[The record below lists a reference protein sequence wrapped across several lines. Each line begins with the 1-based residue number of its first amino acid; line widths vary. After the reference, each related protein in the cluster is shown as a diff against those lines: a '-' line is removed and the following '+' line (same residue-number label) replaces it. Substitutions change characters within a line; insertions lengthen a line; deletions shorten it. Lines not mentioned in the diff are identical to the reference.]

1 MATDFR
7 EQVKTIEEFR
17 DATTFLY
24 TPVAMALKNVVRY
37 DAKDADV
44 RKFATFDV
52 EKDSI
57 RAEILTTEQT
67 EKHAIK
73 GKTSER
79 VFNIY
84 LSGAKAMVSFLNKNV
99 DLQKSHD
106 KVIREY
112 LKIWD
117 KWALGGDRGNNGLL
131 VSNDPN
137 RVALTSVEIPAST
150 GTGWNQIK
158 ALGDVFTTLT
168 LAVDQYTGD
177 RDLVVYV
184 YGEQLVKLLKSITES
199 NETVV
204 QTLMEQKFADKSVRF
219 VIIPSLVLPASLAS
233 ANGIVV
239 CSQNSTVL
247 EMCQEPDVRSNGAN
261 EEDDYYWANY
271 TVGSVQVS
279 AEDEGGIIAQPITF
293 GTAE

>member
-7 EQVKTIEEFR
+7 EQVKTVEEFR

-24 TPVAMALKNVVRY
+24 TPVAMALKNKIRY

-44 RKFATFDV
+44 KKFTTFDV

-57 RAEILTTEQT
+57 KAEILTTEQT

-73 GKTSER
+73 GKTSDR

-84 LSGAKAMVSFLNKNV
+84 LGGAKAIVSMLNKHVN
-99 DLQKSHD
+99 LQKSHD
-106 KVIREY
+106 KVIKGY
-112 LKIWD
+112 LQIWD

-131 VSNDPN
+131 VSSDPN
-137 RVALTSVEIPAST
+137 RIALASHAIPASS

-158 ALGDVFTTLT
+158 DLGDVFTN
-168 LAVDQYTGD
+168 LALQVDKYTGD
-177 RDLVVYV
+177 RELVVYV
-184 YGEQLVKLLKSITES
+184 YGEALITLLKSITES

-204 QTLMEQKFADKSVRF
+204 QKLMEEKFADKDVRF
-219 VIIPSLVLPASLAS
+219 VLVPSLVLPASLAS

-239 CSQNSTVL
+239 VSQNSAVL
-247 EMCQEPDVRSNGAN
+247 EMCQEPDVRSNGTN
-261 EEDDYYWANY
+261 DEDDYYWANY

-293 GTAE
+293 AS

>member
-7 EQVKTIEEFR
+7 EQVKTVEEFR

-24 TPVAMALKNVVRY
+24 TPVAMALKNKIRY

-44 RKFATFDV
+44 KKFTTFDV

-57 RAEILTTEQT
+57 KAEILTTEQT

-73 GKTSER
+73 GKTSDR

-84 LSGAKAMVSFLNKNV
+84 LGGAKAIVSMLNKHVN
-99 DLQKSHD
+99 LQKSHD
-106 KVIREY
+106 KVIKGY
-112 LKIWD
+112 LQIWD

-131 VSNDPN
+131 VSSDPN
-137 RVALTSVEIPAST
+137 RIALTSHQIPASS

-158 ALGDVFTTLT
+158 DLGDVFTN
-168 LAVDQYTGD
+168 LALQVDKYTGD
-177 RDLVVYV
+177 RELVVYV
-184 YGEQLVKLLKSITES
+184 YGEALITLLKSITES

-204 QTLMEQKFADKSVRF
+204 QKLMEEKFADKDVRF
-219 VIIPSLVLPASLAS
+219 VLVPSLVLPASLAS

-239 CSQNSTVL
+239 VSQNSTVL
-247 EMCQEPDVRSNGAN
+247 EMCQEPDVRSNGTN
-261 EEDDYYWANY
+261 DEDDYYWANY

-293 GTAE
+293 A

>member
-7 EQVKTIEEFR
+7 EQVKTVEEFR

-24 TPVAMALKNVVRY
+24 TPVAMALKNKVRY

-44 RKFATFDV
+44 KKFTTFDV

-57 RAEILTTEQT
+57 KAEILTTEQT

-73 GKTSER
+73 GKTSDR

-84 LSGAKAMVSFLNKNV
+84 LGGAKAIVSMLNKHVN
-99 DLQKSHD
+99 LQKSHD
-106 KVIREY
+106 KVIKGY
-112 LKIWD
+112 LQIWD

-131 VSNDPN
+131 VSSDPN
-137 RVALTSVEIPAST
+137 RIALTSHQIPASS

-158 ALGDVFTTLT
+158 DLGDVFTN
-168 LAVDQYTGD
+168 LALQVDKYTGD
-177 RDLVVYV
+177 RELVVYV
-184 YGEQLVKLLKSITES
+184 YGEALITLLKSITES

-204 QTLMEQKFADKSVRF
+204 QKLMEEKFADKDVRF
-219 VIIPSLVLPASLAS
+219 VLVPSLVLPASLAS

-239 CSQNSTVL
+239 VSQNSAVL
-247 EMCQEPDVRSNGAN
+247 EMCQEPDVRSNGTN
-261 EEDDYYWANY
+261 DEDDYYWANY

-293 GTAE
+293 AS

>member
-7 EQVKTIEEFR
+7 EQVKTVEEFR

-24 TPVAMALKNVVRY
+24 TPVIMALKNKARY
-37 DAKDADV
+37 DAQDADV

-57 RAEILTTEQT
+57 KAEILTTEQT

-73 GKTSER
+73 GKTSDR

-84 LSGAKAMVSFLNKNV
+84 LGGAKAMVSFLNKHVN
-99 DLQKSHD
+99 LQKSHD

-117 KWALGGDRGNNGLL
+117 KWGLGGDRGNNGLL
-131 VSNDPN
+131 VSSDPN
-137 RVALTSVEIPAST
+137 RITLSSHQIPAIPSG

-158 ALGDVFTTLT
+158 DLGDVFTN
-168 LAVDQYTGD
+168 LALKVDQYTGD
-177 RDLVVYV
+177 RELVVYV
-184 YGEQLVKLLKSITES
+184 YGESLITLLKSITES

-204 QTLMEQKFADKSVRF
+204 QSLMEQKFSDKDVRF
-219 VIIPSLVLPASLAS
+219 VLVPSMVLPASLAS

-239 CSQNSTVL
+239 VSQNSTVL
-247 EMCQEPDVRSNGAN
+247 EMCQEPDVRSNGTN
-261 EEDDYYWANY
+261 DEDDYYWANY

-293 GTAE
+293 A

>member
-7 EQVKTIEEFR
+7 EQVKTVEEFR
-17 DATTFLY
+17 DATSFLY
-24 TPVAMALKNVVRY
+24 TPVAMALKNVARY
-37 DAKDADV
+37 NAKDADV
-44 RKFATFDV
+44 QKFNTFDV
-52 EKDSI
+52 EKDSVK
-57 RAEILTTEQT
+57 AEILTTEQT
-67 EKHAIK
+67 EKHHIK
-73 GKTSER
+73 GKISER

-84 LSGAKAMVSFLNKNV
+84 LAGAKATVSFLNKNV
-99 DLQKSHD
+99 NLQKSHN

-117 KWALGGDRGNNGLL
+117 RWALGGDRGNNGLL
-131 VSNDPN
+131 VSSDPN
-137 RVALTSVEIPAST
+137 RVSLTNHEIPVVS

-158 ALGDVFTTLT
+158 DLGDVFTKLS
-168 LAVDQYTGD
+168 LEVDKYTGD

-184 YGEQLVKLLKSITES
+184 YGEELITLLKSITES

-204 QTLMEQKFADKSVRF
+204 QSLMEQKFTDKTVRF
-219 VIIPSLVLPASLAS
+219 VIVPSLVLPASLAS

-247 EMCQEPDVRSNGAN
+247 EMCQEPDVRSNGTN
-261 EEDDYYWANY
+261 DEDDYYWANY

-293 GTAE
+293 ATAE

>member
-7 EQVKTIEEFR
+7 EQVKTVEEFR

-24 TPVAMALKNVVRY
+24 TPVAMALKNKVRY

-44 RKFATFDV
+44 KKFTTFDV

-57 RAEILTTEQT
+57 KAEILTTEQT

-73 GKTSER
+73 GKTSDR

-84 LSGAKAMVSFLNKNV
+84 LGGAKAIVSMLNKHVN
-99 DLQKSHD
+99 LQKSHD
-106 KVIREY
+106 KVIKGY
-112 LKIWD
+112 LQIWD

-131 VSNDPN
+131 VSSDPN
-137 RVALTSVEIPAST
+137 RIALTSHEIPASS

-158 ALGDVFTTLT
+158 DLGDVFTN
-168 LAVDQYTGD
+168 LALQVDKYTGD
-177 RDLVVYV
+177 RELVVYV
-184 YGEQLVKLLKSITES
+184 YGEALITLLKSITES

-204 QTLMEQKFADKSVRF
+204 QKLMEEKFADKDVRF
-219 VIIPSLVLPASLAS
+219 VLVPSLVLPASLAS
-233 ANGIVV
+233 ANGIVIV
-239 CSQNSTVL
+239 SQNSAVL
-247 EMCQEPDVRSNGAN
+247 EMCQEPDVRSNGTN
-261 EEDDYYWANY
+261 DEDDYYWANY

-293 GTAE
+293 AS

>member
-7 EQVKTIEEFR
+7 EQVKTVEEFR

-24 TPVAMALKNVVRY
+24 TPVAMALKNKVRY

-44 RKFATFDV
+44 KKFTTFDV

-57 RAEILTTEQT
+57 KAEILTTEQT

-73 GKTSER
+73 GKTSDR

-84 LSGAKAMVSFLNKNV
+84 LGGAKAIVSMLNKHVN
-99 DLQKSHD
+99 LQKSHD
-106 KVIREY
+106 KVIKGY
-112 LKIWD
+112 LQIWD

-131 VSNDPN
+131 VSSDPN
-137 RVALTSVEIPAST
+137 RIVLASHEIPASS

-158 ALGDVFTTLT
+158 DLGDVFTN
-168 LAVDQYTGD
+168 LALQVDKYTGD
-177 RDLVVYV
+177 RELVVYV
-184 YGEQLVKLLKSITES
+184 YGEALITLLKSITES

-204 QTLMEQKFADKSVRF
+204 QKLMEEKFADKDVRF
-219 VIIPSLVLPASLAS
+219 VLVPSLVLPASLAS

-239 CSQNSTVL
+239 VSQNSAVL
-247 EMCQEPDVRSNGAN
+247 EMCQEPDVRSNGTN
-261 EEDDYYWANY
+261 DEDDYYWANY

-293 GTAE
+293 ES

>member
-7 EQVKTIEEFR
+7 EQVKTVEEFR
-17 DATTFLY
+17 DATVFQY
-24 TPVAMALKNVVRY
+24 IPIAMAMKNKIRY

-44 RKFATFDV
+44 KKFNTFDV

-73 GKTSER
+73 GKVSER

-84 LSGAKAMVSFLNKNV
+84 LAGAKATVSFLNKHVN
-99 DLQKSHD
+99 LQSSHN
-106 KVIREY
+106 KVIKGY
-112 LKIWD
+112 SQIWD

-131 VSNDPN
+131 VSSDAN
-137 RVALTSVEIPAST
+137 RVALASHQIPAST

-158 ALGDVFTTLT
+158 DLGDLFTTLA
-168 LAVDQYTGD
+168 LAVDKYTGD
-177 RDLVVYV
+177 RELLVYV
-184 YGEQLVKLLKSITES
+184 YGTQLITLMKSITES

-204 QTLMEQKFADKSVRF
+204 QSLMEQKFADKNVTF
-219 VIIPSLVLPASLAS
+219 ITVPELVLPASLAN

-239 CSQNSTVL
+239 VSQNSAVL
-247 EMCQEPDVRSNGAN
+247 EMCQEPDVRSNGTN

-279 AEDEGGIIAQPITF
+279 AEEEGGIIAQPITF
-293 GTAE
+293 A

>member
-7 EQVKTIEEFR
+7 EQVKTVEEFR

-24 TPVAMALKNVVRY
+24 TPVAMALKNKVRY

-44 RKFATFDV
+44 KKFTTFDV

-57 RAEILTTEQT
+57 KAEILTTEQT

-73 GKTSER
+73 GKTSDR

-84 LSGAKAMVSFLNKNV
+84 LGGAKAIVSMLNKHVN
-99 DLQKSHD
+99 LQKSHD
-106 KVIREY
+106 KVIKGY
-112 LKIWD
+112 LQIWD

-131 VSNDPN
+131 VSSDPN
-137 RVALTSVEIPAST
+137 RIALVSHQIPASS

-158 ALGDVFTTLT
+158 DLGDVFTN
-168 LAVDQYTGD
+168 LALQVDKYTGD
-177 RDLVVYV
+177 RELVVYV
-184 YGEQLVKLLKSITES
+184 YGEALITLLKSITES

-204 QTLMEQKFADKSVRF
+204 QKLMEEKFADKDVRF
-219 VIIPSLVLPASLAS
+219 VLVPSLVLPASLAS

-239 CSQNSTVL
+239 VSQNSTVL
-247 EMCQEPDVRSNGAN
+247 EMCQEPDVRSNGTN
-261 EEDDYYWANY
+261 DEDDYYWANY

-293 GTAE
+293 A